1 MKPEHQADRGK
12 SPEETPVGARLH
24 PVDWT
29 VRAGAVDDVLSE
41 LGDQL
46 RRSRR
51 RRLRAIAGS
60 AVALAC
66 VGLIWHQASR
76 PADFATQSSPAS
88 AVVTYP
94 DRQTLP
100 DGSVVELRSGAR
112 IDVAFTPSVR
122 RVVLARGEAHFQVA
136 KTGLPF
142 VVAVGGVE
150 VRAVGTA
157 FSVKL
162 GGAEVD
168 VVVTEGSVAVDQV
181 PAERA
186 GEPAATSPA
195 PVGPREIVALVEAG
209 NRVSV
214 PAAPVAAA
222 PVPPEVVPVASQ
234 ELALRHA
241 WRVPRLEF
249 SRTPLVEAVALMNQH
264 ATEKNRTVVIAD
276 PALGRVQV
284 SGVLGANNFETL
296 VDLLEQEHGIKAE
309 YRSPNEIVLR
319 KGP

>member
-1 MKPEHQADRGK
+1 MKPEHQAGK
-12 SPEETPVGARLH
+12 GLPPEETPAGTRLH

-29 VRAGAVDDVLSE
+29 LRAGAVDDVLGE
-41 LGDQL
+41 LNDQL

-51 RRLRAIAGS
+51 RRLQALTGS
-60 AVALAC
+60 VVALAC

-76 PADFATQSSPAS
+76 PAEFAPQPSAAS

-94 DRQTLP
+94 QRQTLP
-100 DGSVVELRSGAR
+100 DGSVVELRSGAQ
-112 IDVAFTPSVR
+112 IHVAFTPAVR

-142 VVAVGGVE
+142 VVAVGGME

-162 GGAEVD
+162 GGVEVD
-168 VVVTEGSVAVDQV
+168 VVVTEGRVAVDRV
-181 PAERA
+181 PADSVISSVSA
-186 GEPAATSPA
+186 SPA
-195 PVGPREIVALVEAG
+195 SEVPRETMTLVDAG

-214 PAAPVAAA
+214 PAALSSVVPR
-222 PVPPEVVPVASQ
+222 PPEVVPVEAQ
-234 ELALRHA
+234 EMALRHA
-241 WRVPRLEF
+241 WRAPRLEF

-264 ATEKNRTVVIAD
+264 ATEKNRTVFFAD

-296 VDLLEQEHGIKAE
+296 VDLLQQEHGIKAE
-309 YRSPNEIVLR
+309 YRPPDEIVLH

>member
-1 MKPEHQADRGK
+1 MTPEHQARNGQP
-12 SPEETPVGARLH
+12 PEDTPLGAKLH

-29 VRAGAVDDVLSE
+29 VRAGAVDDVLGE
-41 LGDQL
+41 LRTQL
-46 RRSRR
+46 QRSRR
-51 RRLRAIAGS
+51 RRLQAIMGS
-60 AVALAC
+60 AVALGC
-66 VGLIWHQASR
+66 VGLIWHQATQ
-76 PADFATQSSPAS
+76 PAHLAPQTATAS

-94 DRQTLP
+94 ESQTLP
-100 DGSVVELRSGAR
+100 DGSVVELRSGAQ
-112 IDVAFTPSVR
+112 IEVGFTPAVR
-122 RVVLARGEAHFQVA
+122 RIVLARGEAHFQVA

-157 FSVKL
+157 FAVKL

-168 VVVTEGSVAVDQV
+168 VVVTEGTVAVDQV
-181 PAERA
+181 PAA
-186 GEPAATSPA
+186 SAPAPAADTPA
-195 PVGPREIVALVEAG
+195 PETARASVALVEAG
-209 NRVSV
+209 NRVSL

-222 PVPPEVVPVASQ
+222 PRMAEVVPVESQ
-234 ELALRHA
+234 EMAQRLA

-249 SRTPLVEAVALMNQH
+249 SRTPLAEAVALMNQH
-264 ATEKNRTVVIAD
+264 ATEKNRTVIFAD

-309 YRSPNEIVLR
+309 YRPPGEIVLR